1 MAFGFEINGKTVI
14 ADILR
19 ECPQCIDV
27 FDRHDMPCRT
37 CMGVS
42 TDTLEDGSIMHDVDL
57 QTLIT
62 ELRACCG
69 GDGVCGA

>member
-1 MAFGFEINGKTVI
+1 MASDFEITPQSVI
-14 ADILR
+14 ADVLR
-19 ECPQCIDV
+19 EHPECIDV

-42 TDTLEDGSIMHDVDL
+42 TDTLEEGAIMHDVDL
-57 QTLIT
+57 ESLIA

-69 GDGVCGA
+69 GADTCAG

>member
-1 MAFGFEINGKTVI
+1 MAFGMEINGKTVI

-19 ECPQCIDV
+19 EHPECIDV
-27 FDRHDMPCRT
+27 FDRHNMPCRT

-57 QTLIT
+57 QSLIS
-62 ELRACCG
+62 ELRKCCDSG
-69 GDGVCGA
+69 SVCDH

>member
-1 MAFGFEINGKTVI
+1 MSNFMITKESVI

-19 ECPQCIDV
+19 EHPNCIDV

-42 TDTLEDGSIMHDVDL
+42 TDTLEEGSIMHDVDL
-57 QTLIT
+57 ETLIG
-62 ELRACCG
+62 ELRQCVK
-69 GDGVCGA
+69 GV